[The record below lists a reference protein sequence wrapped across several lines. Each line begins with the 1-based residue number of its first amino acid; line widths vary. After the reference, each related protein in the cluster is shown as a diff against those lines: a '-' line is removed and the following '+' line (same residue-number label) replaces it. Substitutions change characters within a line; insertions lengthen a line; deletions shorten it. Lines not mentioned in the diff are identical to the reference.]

1 MLVLCI
7 AQGVTK
13 DDARGTTLRALRAL
27 ESKGLAHLR
36 ISRKK
41 REVWRA
47 TDTGRGLIAQSG
59 LAPTFLHRRSHAGV
73 GLHSSE
79 GSGYTH
85 SLAHAMP
92 GEPEVISL
100 H

>member
-1 MLVLCI
+1 VAALSPAQRRVLVLCI

-13 DDARGTTLRALRAL
+13 DEARGTTLRALRAL

-59 LAPTFLHRRSHAGV
+59 LAPTFLHRRSEH
-73 GLHSSE
+73 
-79 GSGYTH
+79 GYTH

-92 GEPEVISL
+92 REPEVISL